1 MRKVKIATLPEN
13 GQQENLSDGSME
25 KVTVVIDTKRDEKN
39 KTTSGE
45 EINRNNTIY
54 YDRVVKQD
62 GSFNFRNSHVQHRHK
77 KFMVDIFTTLLEE
90 IRWRWTVLGFFVVYL
105 MSFVCFG
112 TCWYLILYM
121 HDDPR
126 HFGDPNW
133 TPCITGMQNLTSAV
147 LFSIE
152 TQQTIGYGYYHV
164 TEECPLAGVLLFVQT
179 VWGVI
184 LEGTVVG
191 LVFIK
196 MSRAKQRS
204 ETIMFSKN
212 AVLTMRDGVMN
223 FMFRIGDMRSTH
235 LCEAHVRAQ
244 LIRKRRTPEGEII
257 NYAPQEL
264 AVGGDGELGSTI
276 LLFWPTMIVHPVT
289 CDSPLFD
296 IVQDFHEY
304 DEESFEIIVILEGIV
319 PSTGNCTQARSSYLP
334 SEILWKQQFEAISC
348 TKSRSGERVIDY
360 ANFHKTIPST
370 ILNKRMSIFQHSDD
384 VKEPLRKR
392 GSIFQ
397 QLRGITPA

>member
-1 MRKVKIATLPEN
+1 MR
-13 GQQENLSDGSME
+13 NLFQNFI
-25 KVTVVIDTKRDEKN
+25 TF
-39 KTTSGE
+39 SG
-45 EINRNNTIY
+45 
-54 YDRVVKQD
+54 
-62 GSFNFRNSHVQHRHK
+62 
-77 KFMVDIFTTLLEE
+77 
-90 IRWRWTVLGFFVVYL
+90 
-105 MSFVCFG
+105 FG

-223 FMFRIGDMRSTH
+223 FMFRIGGKRQFPKFITLLKIMLSFGKLNRLRSMLSE
-235 LCEAHVRAQ
+235 LC
-244 LIRKRRTPEGEII
+244 
-257 NYAPQEL
+257 
-264 AVGGDGELGSTI
+264 
-276 LLFWPTMIVHPVT
+276 
-289 CDSPLFD
+289 
-296 IVQDFHEY
+296 
-304 DEESFEIIVILEGIV
+304 
-319 PSTGNCTQARSSYLP
+319 
-334 SEILWKQQFEAISC
+334 
-348 TKSRSGERVIDY
+348 
-360 ANFHKTIPST
+360 
-370 ILNKRMSIFQHSDD
+370 
-384 VKEPLRKR
+384 
-392 GSIFQ
+392 
-397 QLRGITPA
+397 